1 MTRILKASA
10 LIMVLIGLVLTGFT
24 PSARAGNPIVIK
36 AVAFLPLNVSDVKGL
51 FMFADILK
59 KNSEDAL
66 EIKIIGGPE
75 AIPPFNQFEA
85 TRKGVVD
92 LMIAPESYFA
102 AAVTKVPFGHLSKIT
117 PQEERKRGLYDLRRE
132 LLEKHNIYYLGK
144 GQMGGNFY
152 FWIKS
157 PIKSPREMAGKKIR
171 VSPFYIPFMK
181 ALGASPVVLP
191 PPEVYTALER
201 GVVDGLGWPVSG
213 VADNR
218 WPEVC
223 KYVIPYGVWQASVEI
238 LMNLETYKK
247 IPENLQKVL
256 NDSMIQ
262 AEMEIAD
269 YWSNEFEHEWQ
280 RVLDAGVTRIQFSP
294 EDAKYYTDL
303 AYTSSWE
310 DVMKNI
316 EPKDLGPKLEQ
327 LLAE

>member
-1 MTRILKASA
+1 MGRVLKTSV
-10 LIMVLIGLVLTGFT
+10 LIMVFIGWVLTGFT
-24 PSARAGNPIVIK
+24 SSAQASEPIVLK

-59 KNSEDAL
+59 KNSKGAL

-75 AIPPFNQFEA
+75 AIRPFEQFEA

-92 LMIAPESYFA
+92 LMIAPESYYA
-102 AAVTKVPFGHLSKIT
+102 AAVTKVPFGHLSRIT
-117 PQEERKRGLYDLRRE
+117 PQEERKRGLYELRRE
-132 LLEKHNIYYLGK
+132 LLKKHNIYYLGK

-157 PIKSPREMAGKKIR
+157 PIKDPREMAGKKIR

-191 PPEVYTALER
+191 PTEVYTALER

-218 WPEVC
+218 WDEVC
-223 KYVIPYGVWQASVEI
+223 KYVIPYGVWQASI
-238 LMNLETYKK
+238 DLLMNLDTYNK
-247 IPENLQKVL
+247 IPPDLQKVL

-262 AEMEIAD
+262 AELEIAD
-269 YWSNEFEHEWQ
+269 YWSKEFDHEWK
-280 RVLDAGVTRIQFSP
+280 RVLDAGVTRLKFSP
-294 EDAKYYTDL
+294 EDVRYYTEL
-303 AYTSSWE
+303 AYSSSWE

-316 EPKDLGPKLEQ
+316 EPKDLGPKLKK

>member
-1 MTRILKASA
+1 
-10 LIMVLIGLVLTGFT
+10 MVLIGLVLTGLASST
-24 PSARAGNPIVIK
+24 QASEPIVIK

-59 KNSEDAL
+59 KNSNGAL

-75 AIPPFNQFEA
+75 AIRPFDQFEA

-102 AAVTKVPFGHLSKIT
+102 AAVTKVPFSHLAQIT
-117 PQEERKRGLYDLRRE
+117 PQEERRRGLYELRRD

-144 GQMGGNFY
+144 AQMGGNFY

-157 PIKSPREMAGKKIR
+157 PIKYPREMAGKKIR

-213 VADNR
+213 VADHR
-218 WPEVC
+218 WHEVC
-223 KYVIPYGVWQASVEI
+223 KYVIPYGVWQASIEV

-262 AEMEIAD
+262 AELEIAD
-269 YWSNEFEHEWQ
+269 YWSNEFEHEWKK
-280 RVLDAGVTRIQFSP
+280 VLDGGVTRIEFSP
-294 EDAKYYTDL
+294 EDARYYTDL
-303 AYTSSWE
+303 AYSSSWE

-316 EPKDLGPKLEQ
+316 EPKDLGPKLKK
-327 LLAE
+327 LLSE